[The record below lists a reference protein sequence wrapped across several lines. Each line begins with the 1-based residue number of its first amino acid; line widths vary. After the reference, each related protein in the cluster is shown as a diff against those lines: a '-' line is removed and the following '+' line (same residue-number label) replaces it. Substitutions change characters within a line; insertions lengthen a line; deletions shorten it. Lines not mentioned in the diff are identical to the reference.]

1 MGQLQSF
8 QGLDFFYIKLSV
20 LTEAATTLW
29 NQNAFKE
36 SHQGCRQNLQTIFIF
51 LLFLALHS
59 ALDFQC
65 ATHAQEQG
73 KAEGDISSIIE
84 SVLEIF

>member
-51 LLFLALHS
+51 YYSLLCTVLWTS
-59 ALDFQC
+59 
-65 ATHAQEQG
+65 
-73 KAEGDISSIIE
+73 
-84 SVLEIF
+84 SVLHMLRYRTKLKVTFPP